1 MNLALLLFSIFFSVV
16 IIYPLTPAVPCGAR
30 WTLAV
35 TLTLV
40 LHALLYFWLLL
51 LHMDFNNAIIAT
63 AASGFIVFSAMVL
76 RGKIIPLFGSAWSH
90 SGLFFILLLLFAFL
104 NYLRYSIPW
113 GEWDGWAIWNPHAKF
128 LYYSD
133 NWTRLFSGKY
143 GWSHPDYPLML
154 PSLIAMVWKPAGN
167 MHYIVPVMVGA
178 LPLAGIMVLLFSACK
193 DPYTGI
199 FSALLI
205 ALDNHFIALAASQYA
220 DVLLAFFYLL
230 TVVIIKRMEDAL
242 TGKANLLFFL
252 GFVAA
257 SCLWVK
263 NEGMVFFI
271 ISSVYS
277 FALFRKEPGFLW
289 KYTSGFIIVI
299 LTWGVFKLF
308 LAPAN
313 DMVAGLTFNTIHKIS
328 DPGRYLI
335 LAGKVVRV
343 VLTEYPL
350 LPVMLFFL
358 LVRWRW
364 LPGSFIIIGTTFMIY
379 LSAYIVTPHDLKWH
393 LETSLNRLIVHLY
406 PAVLFIFAVKLSDF
420 SNNPDPLLLNPN
432 LDKPESKCKM
442 QNAKRQKPFSIILCQ

>member
-1 MNLALLLFSIFFSVV
+1 MNLALLLHSIFFGIF
-16 IIYPLTPAVPCGAR
+16 IIYLLAPASPRATR

-63 AASGFIVFSAMVL
+63 AAAGFIGFSAMIF
-76 RGKIIPLFGSAWSH
+76 RGKIIPLFGTGWSH
-90 SGLFFILLLLFAFL
+90 CSLFFILLLLFALL
-104 NYLRYSIPW
+104 NYLAYSVPW

-133 NWTRLFSGKY
+133 NWTRLFSMKY
-143 GWSHPDYPLML
+143 AWSHPDYPLML
-154 PSLIAMVWKPAGN
+154 PSMIAMFWKPAGN
-167 MHYIVPVMVGA
+167 MHYIVPVMIGA
-178 LPLAGIMVLLFSACK
+178 LPLAGIMVLLFSASK
-193 DPYTGI
+193 DPYTGM

-205 ALDNHFIALAASQYA
+205 ALDNHIIGLAASQYA

-230 TVVIIKRMEDAL
+230 TVVIIKRMEDAPA
-242 TGKANLLFFL
+242 GKANLFFFL

-289 KYTSGFIIVI
+289 KYASGFIIVI

-313 DMVAGLTFNTIHKIS
+313 DMVTGLTFNTIHKLL
-328 DPGRYLI
+328 DPGRYVI
-335 LAGKVVRV
+335 LVKYVVGI
-343 VLTEYPL
+343 VLSEYPL

-364 LPGSFIIIGTTFMIY
+364 LPGSLIMIGTTFIIY
-379 LSAYIVTPHDLKWH
+379 LSAYIVTPHDLEWH

-406 PAVLFIFAVKLSDF
+406 PAVLFIFAGKLSDF
-420 SNNPDPLLLNPN
+420 INNPEPLLLNPKK
-432 LDKPESKCKM
+432 LEQP
-442 QNAKRQKPFSIILCQ
+442 